1 MSDAPQGPD
10 WWQASDDKWYPP
22 PRPEMPGDVPA
33 SSPPVGVQGYAA
45 PGYSQGPP
53 LGPPS
58 GGYPPAGPP
67 GGGYPPAGPPMPG
80 GYPPGTPSGPYG
92 VPGPGA
98 PGGYPPGPGGN
109 RTPMFVAIGALAAV
123 ALIGLILVV
132 SNGSG
137 DDDDAHQREPV
148 STATTPTAES
158 TTAPDG
164 TTDTTGGGGTV
175 DGSADVSQLA
185 LVESGF
191 TASEDG
197 GSYGIIIQNN
207 GTEMVTNFHVQVAVY
222 DADDTVVRTDRHLVA
237 KLGPAQKLGIG
248 YDLLSDDVA
257 NGVDHLDV
265 QFEDGFGDSVPDGT
279 FEISEVA
286 TTTDQYGTETTFVV
300 TSTYGIDVDGPY
312 AYVIYRNSAGEI
324 IGGTYGFVDMVP
336 AGGRAAGTLTSF
348 DPVDGIATSEVYVD
362 AGVFV

>member
-33 SSPPVGVQGYAA
+33 SAPPVGAQGYAA
-45 PGYSQGPP
+45 PGYAQGPP

-58 GGYPPAGPP
+58 GGYPPGGPP
-67 GGGYPPAGPPMPG
+67 AGGYPAGGPPMPG
-80 GYPPGTPSGPYG
+80 AYPPGTPSGPYG

-98 PGGYPPGPGGN
+98 PGGPPGPGAN
-109 RTPMFVAIGALAAV
+109 KTPMFVALGALAAV
-123 ALIGLILVV
+123 ALVGLILVV
-132 SNGSG
+132 SSGGG
-137 DDDDAHQREPV
+137 DDDAEHGSEPV
-148 STATTPTAES
+148 STTVATTEPS
-158 TTAPDG
+158 TTTPDN
-164 TTDTTGGGGTV
+164 TSDTTCGSTV
-175 DGSADVSQLA
+175 DGSSDTADLA

-191 TASEDG
+191 TASDDG
-197 GSYGIIIQNN
+197 GSYGVIIKNN
-207 GTEMVTNFHVQVAVY
+207 GTEMVTNFHVEVAVY
-222 DADDTVVRTDRHLVA
+222 DPNDTVVRTDRHLVA
-237 KLGPAQKLGIG
+237 KLGPGEQLGIG
-248 YDLLSDDVA
+248 YDLLSEDVA

-286 TTTDQYGTETTFVV
+286 TTTDQYGTDTTFVV
-300 TSTYGIDVDGPY
+300 TSTYAIDVDGPY

-348 DPVDGIATSEVYVD
+348 DPVDGVASSEVYVD

>member
-33 SSPPVGVQGYAA
+33 SSPPVGVQGYVA

-164 TTDTTGGGGTV
+164 TTDTTDGGGTV

-222 DADDTVVRTDRHLVA
+222 DANDTVVRTDRHLVA
-237 KLGPAQKLGIG
+237 KLGPAEQLGIG
-248 YDLLSDDVA
+248 YDILTDDAA
-257 NGVDHLDV
+257 NGVGRLDV
-265 QFEDGFGDSVPDGT
+265 QFEEGFGDSVPEGA
-279 FEISEVA
+279 FSISEVS
-286 TTTDQYGTETTFVV
+286 TSTDEFSTETTFVV
-300 TSTYGIDVDGPY
+300 TSTYAQDLDSPY
-312 AYVIYRNSAGEI
+312 AYVIYRDAAGKI
-324 IGGTYGFVDMVP
+324 IGGTYGFVDMIP
-336 AGGRAAGTLTSF
+336 ANGRASGTLTSF
-348 DPVDGIATSEVYVD
+348 DPVDGVATSEVYVD
-362 AGVFV
+362 AGFFM

>member
-109 RTPMFVAIGALAAV
+109 RTPMFVAIGTLAAV

-132 SNGSG
+132 SNGGG

-164 TTDTTGGGGTV
+164 TTDTTDGGGTV

-222 DADDTVVRTDRHLVA
+222 DANDTVVRTDRHLVA
-237 KLGPAQKLGIG
+237 KLGPAEKLGIG